1 MSVFCV
7 DRYSA
12 IAPAKINLTLRVLGR
27 RADGYHDLE
36 SVVAKVTLYDGID
49 LVAGDDS
56 AIQIACTNP
65 AVPTD
70 TQNTIWRTIELLS
83 NRAGPLP
90 PMRIQL
96 HKCIPLGAGLGGGS
110 SDAAA
115 VLMSLSRRLGGRV
128 SDSDRQQ
135 IAAEVGSD
143 VCCFLH
149 PHTVHMSGRG
159 EIVRPVELPWRGW
172 VVLVFPPFGV
182 STAAV
187 YAAWQANGSVPD
199 RDAEICLR
207 ETCNTAE
214 KLDEVLFN
222 DLESSVFAVEPRMKE
237 AREHVEDK
245 TQQKFHVTGSGST
258 LFACLDSHEQAEQLK
273 QRIDLLSGLKSLVAR
288 VITSE
293 DNK

>member
-1 MSVFCV
+1 MSVFCG

-49 LVAGDDS
+49 LHSGDDL
-56 AIQIACTNP
+56 AIQIECTNS

-70 TQNTIWRTIELLS
+70 AHNTIWRAIELLS

-90 PMRIQL
+90 PMRVQL
-96 HKCIPLGAGLGGGS
+96 HKCIPTGAGLGGGS

-115 VLMSLSRRLGGRV
+115 ILMLLSRRLNGRV
-128 SDSDRQQ
+128 SDSDLAQ

-143 VCCFLH
+143 VCCFLQ
-149 PHTVHMSGRG
+149 PHTVHISGRG

-187 YAAWQANGSVPD
+187 YAAWQANGNAPD
-199 RDAEICLR
+199 RDAAICLR
-207 ETCNTAE
+207 DTCNTAE

-222 DLESSVFAVEPRMKE
+222 DLENSVFAVEPRMRE
-237 AREHVEDK
+237 VREHVEDFA
-245 TQQKFHVTGSGST
+245 QHRFHVTGSGST
-258 LFACLDSHEQAEQLK
+258 LFACVDSHEQAEQLK
-273 QRIDLLSGLKSLVAR
+273 QRIDLLSGLKSLVTR

>member
-1 MSVFCV
+1 MSVFCG
-7 DRYSA
+7 DRHSA

-36 SVVAKVTLYDGID
+36 SVVAKITLYDGID
-49 LVAGDDS
+49 LLAGDDP
-56 AIQIACTNP
+56 AIQIECTHS

-70 TQNTIWRTIELLS
+70 SQNTIWRAIELLS
-83 NRAGPLP
+83 NREGPLP
-90 PMRIQL
+90 PMRVQL
-96 HKCIPLGAGLGGGS
+96 HKRIPLGAGLGGGS
-110 SDAAA
+110 SDAAS
-115 VLMSLSRRLGGRV
+115 VLMLLHRRLEGRV
-128 SDSDRQQ
+128 GDSNLAH

-149 PHTVHMSGRG
+149 PHTVSMSGRG

-172 VVLVFPPFGV
+172 AVLVFPPFGV
-182 STAAV
+182 STSAV

-207 ETCNTAE
+207 DTYNTAE

-222 DLESSVFAVEPRMKE
+222 DLEGSVFTVEPRMKE
-237 AREHVEDK
+237 AKDIVEDK
-245 TQQKFHVTGSGST
+245 TQQRFHVTGSGST

-273 QRIDLLSGLKSLVAR
+273 QRIDRLSGLKSLVTR

>member
-1 MSVFCV
+1 MSVFCG
-7 DRYSA
+7 DRHSA

-36 SVVAKVTLYDGID
+36 SVVAKITLYDGID
-49 LVAGDDS
+49 LLAGDDP
-56 AIQIACTNP
+56 AIQIECTHS

-70 TQNTIWRTIELLS
+70 TQNTIWRAIELLS
-83 NRAGPLP
+83 NCVGPLP
-90 PMRIQL
+90 PMRVQL
-96 HKCIPLGAGLGGGS
+96 HKRIPLGAGLGGGS
-110 SDAAA
+110 SDAAS
-115 VLMSLSRRLGGRV
+115 VLMLLRRRLEGRV
-128 SDSDRQQ
+128 GDSNLAH

-149 PHTVHMSGRG
+149 PHTVSMSGRG

-172 VVLVFPPFGV
+172 AVLVFPPFGV
-182 STAAV
+182 STSAV

-207 ETCNTAE
+207 DTYNTAE

-222 DLESSVFAVEPRMKE
+222 DLESSVFTVEPRMKE
-237 AREHVEDK
+237 AKDIVEDK
-245 TQQKFHVTGSGST
+245 TQQRFHVTGSGST

-273 QRIDLLSGLKSLVAR
+273 QRIDRLSGLKSLVTR

>member
-1 MSVFCV
+1 MSVFCG
-7 DRYSA
+7 DRHSA

-36 SVVAKVTLYDGID
+36 SVVAKITLYDGID
-49 LVAGDDS
+49 LLSGGDP
-56 AIQIACTNP
+56 AIQIECTHS

-70 TQNTIWRTIELLS
+70 TQNTIWRAIELLS
-83 NRAGPLP
+83 NCVGPLP
-90 PMRIQL
+90 PMRVQL
-96 HKCIPLGAGLGGGS
+96 HKRIPLGAGLGGGS
-110 SDAAA
+110 SDAAS
-115 VLMSLSRRLGGRV
+115 VLMLLRRRLDGRV
-128 SDSDRQQ
+128 SDSNLAH

-149 PHTVHMSGRG
+149 PHTVSVSGRG

-172 VVLVFPPFGV
+172 ALLVFPPFGV

-187 YAAWQANGSVPD
+187 YAAWQANGRTPD

-207 ETCNTAE
+207 DTYNTAE
-214 KLDEVLFN
+214 KIDEVMFN
-222 DLESSVFAVEPRMKE
+222 DLENSVFAVEPRMKE
-237 AREHVEDK
+237 AKEIVEDR
-245 TQQKFHVTGSGST
+245 TQHRFHVTGSGST

-273 QRIDLLSGLKSLVAR
+273 QRIDQLSGLKSLVTR

>member
-1 MSVFCV
+1 MSVFCG
-7 DRYSA
+7 DRHSA

-49 LVAGDDS
+49 LVSEDDP
-56 AIQIACTNP
+56 AIQIECTNP

-70 TQNTIWRTIELLS
+70 TQNTIWRAIELLS

-90 PMRIQL
+90 PMRVQL
-96 HKCIPLGAGLGGGS
+96 HKRIPLGAGLGGGS

-115 VLMSLSRRLGGRV
+115 VLMLLSRRLDGRV
-128 SDSDRQQ
+128 SDSDLAH

-143 VCCFLH
+143 VCCFLQ
-149 PHTVHMSGRG
+149 PHTVYISGRG

-172 VVLVFPPFGV
+172 AVLVFPPFGV

-187 YAAWQANGSVPD
+187 YAAWQANGSAPD
-199 RDAEICLR
+199 RDAEICLKD
-207 ETCNTAE
+207 TCNTAE

-222 DLESSVFAVEPRMKE
+222 DLENSVFAVEPRMRE
-237 AREHVEDK
+237 AREHVEDVA
-245 TQQKFHVTGSGST
+245 QQRFHVTGSGST

-273 QRIDLLSGLKSLVAR
+273 QRIDLLSGLKSLVTR

>member
-1 MSVFCV
+1 MSVFCG
-7 DRYSA
+7 DRHSA

-36 SVVAKVTLYDGID
+36 SVVAKITLYDGID
-49 LVAGDDS
+49 LLAGDDP
-56 AIQIACTNP
+56 AIQIECTHS

-70 TQNTIWRTIELLS
+70 TQNTIWRAIELLS
-83 NRAGPLP
+83 NCVGPLP
-90 PMRIQL
+90 PMRVQL
-96 HKCIPLGAGLGGGS
+96 HKRIPLGAGLGGGS
-110 SDAAA
+110 SDAAS
-115 VLMSLSRRLGGRV
+115 VLMLLRRRLEGRL
-128 SDSDRQQ
+128 SDSNLAH

-149 PHTVHMSGRG
+149 PHTVSMSGRG

-172 VVLVFPPFGV
+172 AVLVFPPFGV
-182 STAAV
+182 STSAV

-207 ETCNTAE
+207 DTYNTAE

-222 DLESSVFAVEPRMKE
+222 DLEGSVFTVEPRMKE
-237 AREHVEDK
+237 AKDIVEDK
-245 TQQKFHVTGSGST
+245 TQQRFHVTGSGST

-273 QRIDLLSGLKSLVAR
+273 QRIDRLSGLKSLVTR

>member
-1 MSVFCV
+1 MSVFLG
-7 DRYSA
+7 DRHSA

-36 SVVAKVTLYDGID
+36 SVVAKVTLYDGLD
-49 LVAGDDS
+49 LFSGGDP
-56 AIQIACTNP
+56 AIQIECTHS

-70 TQNTIWRTIELLS
+70 TQNTIWRAIELLS
-83 NRAGPLP
+83 SRAAPLP
-90 PMRIQL
+90 PIRVQL

-115 VLMSLSRRLGGRV
+115 ILMLLCRRLGGQL
-128 SDSDRQQ
+128 SDSDLAR

-149 PHTVHMSGRG
+149 HDTVYMSGRG

-172 VVLVFPPFGV
+172 AVLAFPPFGV

-187 YAAWQANGSVPD
+187 YSAWEANGRTPP
-199 RDAEICLR
+199 RDAKACL
-207 ETCNTAE
+207 EGTCDTAE
-214 KLDEVLFN
+214 KLDEVMFN
-222 DLESSVFAVEPRMKE
+222 DLEDSVFAVEPRLKQAKE
-237 AREHVEDK
+237 NVEDT
-245 TQQKFHVTGSGST
+245 TQQRFHVTGSGST

-273 QRIDLLSGLKSLVAR
+273 QRIDRLAGLESMVTK